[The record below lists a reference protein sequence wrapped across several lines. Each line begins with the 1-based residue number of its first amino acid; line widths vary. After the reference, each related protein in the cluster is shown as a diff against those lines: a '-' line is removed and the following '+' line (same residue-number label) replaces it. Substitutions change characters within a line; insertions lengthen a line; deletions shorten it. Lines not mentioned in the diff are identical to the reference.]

1 MNDSLKNIASVLQA
15 NSQGDADI
23 TGVAFDSRQVK
34 IGDLFVALVS
44 EHDGHLY
51 IQQALA
57 NGAVAVLVDD
67 QHAITP
73 DIPAI
78 IVPDTLLALQR
89 LGQYR
94 REMVN
99 PKVIAITGSNGKT
112 TTKDMTAAILS
123 TKFKTFKTP
132 ENYNNEIGVPMT
144 LLSMPDDT
152 EVLVV
157 ELGMDRPGQLTVLS
171 HLVMPDIAII
181 TMIGEAHIEF
191 FQTRDNIARAKLE
204 ITQGLKSD
212 GILLVPFD
220 EPLLTQAAVKI
231 DRQYFGEKVSA
242 IQALATVTTFTFEQQ
257 RFAIPVMGRYNVM
270 NALAA
275 ISAGK
280 LLSIDLKHAALALKN
295 FDLTK
300 NRTERLVTS
309 QGVVLI
315 SDVYNANPTAVAA
328 VLSTLKSLPARRKY
342 VVLGDM
348 LELGTQANHLHAEL
362 GPKILDTDVDGV
374 YLVGSL
380 FNQNTAPLLMSKMGV
395 ERVHLYQTDQ
405 LKQLASDLL
414 AISQPGDVILLK
426 ASHGIHLEK
435 VVQQLT
441 SEQP

>member
-171 HLVMPDIAII
+171 HLVMPD
-181 TMIGEAHIEF
+181 
-191 FQTRDNIARAKLE
+191 
-204 ITQGLKSD
+204 
-212 GILLVPFD
+212 
-220 EPLLTQAAVKI
+220 
-231 DRQYFGEKVSA
+231 
-242 IQALATVTTFTFEQQ
+242 
-257 RFAIPVMGRYNVM
+257 
-270 NALAA
+270 
-275 ISAGK
+275 
-280 LLSIDLKHAALALKN
+280 
-295 FDLTK
+295 
-300 NRTERLVTS
+300 
-309 QGVVLI
+309 
-315 SDVYNANPTAVAA
+315 
-328 VLSTLKSLPARRKY
+328 
-342 VVLGDM
+342 
-348 LELGTQANHLHAEL
+348 
-362 GPKILDTDVDGV
+362 
-374 YLVGSL
+374 
-380 FNQNTAPLLMSKMGV
+380 
-395 ERVHLYQTDQ
+395 
-405 LKQLASDLL
+405 
-414 AISQPGDVILLK
+414 
-426 ASHGIHLEK
+426 
-435 VVQQLT
+435 
-441 SEQP
+441 